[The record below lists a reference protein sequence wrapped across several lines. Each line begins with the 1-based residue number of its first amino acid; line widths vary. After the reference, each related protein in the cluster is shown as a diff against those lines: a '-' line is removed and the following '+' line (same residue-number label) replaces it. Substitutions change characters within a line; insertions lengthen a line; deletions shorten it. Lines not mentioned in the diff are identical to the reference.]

1 MMGEWKEIE
10 DHTADAGIEVRS
22 NHIADLFIT
31 AAIAFTELSTNPST
45 LEVGKTGGLRIK
57 CVSSEP
63 DLMLRDMLAELL
75 VVLEI
80 SEKLPIEIKSIS
92 FDDDVIYLECIW
104 GHWIDGKSES
114 KMEIKAVTYHM
125 LEVTQVEEGWYGKV
139 LFDI

>member
-1 MMGEWKEIE
+1 MGEWKEIE

-45 LEVGKTGGLRIK
+45 LEVANIDRIRIE
-57 CVSSEP
+57 CATDEL
-63 DLMLRDMLAELL
+63 DIMLREMLARFLYELD
-75 VVLEI
+75 VNDR
-80 SEKLPIEIKSIS
+80 LPIRVTSIGFS
-92 FDDDVIYLECIW
+92 DNVVTLECIW
-104 GHWIDGKSES
+104 GNWIDGKSES